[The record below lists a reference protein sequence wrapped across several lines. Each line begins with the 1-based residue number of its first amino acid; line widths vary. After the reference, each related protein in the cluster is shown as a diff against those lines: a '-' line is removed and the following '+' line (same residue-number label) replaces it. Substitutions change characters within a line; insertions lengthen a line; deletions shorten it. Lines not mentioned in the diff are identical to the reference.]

1 MQKRFQL
8 ILLILIIVIVSC
20 DNNSTNSNKPVAR
33 VYNSYLYLDEI
44 MNSTPEYYNSIDSTD
59 WSNSYIDN
67 WIKKQ
72 LLLRKAELSLSDKKK
87 NVSKELN
94 NYRSTL
100 LIHRYEENLIKL
112 QLDTIITVED
122 VEAYY
127 DEFNS
132 EFRLKIDYVKTIYVR
147 IPKSSPDFI
156 KIKKWYKSD
165 NEEDLNDLEDYCFQ
179 NGLEFNFDNYWE
191 QFSDVLARSGYKVR
205 TDNKIFLERN
215 TLIEKRDSVYRYF
228 VCIKDYRLVN
238 EIAPLLIVSN
248 DIKKIIINKRKIQ
261 LIEKAENEIYQEVSG
276 KNVVEKFKL

>member
-8 ILLILIIVIVSC
+8 TLLIIVIAIVSC

-127 DEFNS
+127 DEFKS

-238 EIAPLLIVSN
+238 EIAPLMIISN

-276 KNVVEKFKL
+276 KNIVEKFKL